1 MNYLVIIAIIVTIII
16 VAIVLIVIFA
26 RKKPQS
32 RNVKIENVE
41 LIPALTELYAK
52 SANATGT
59 TPDYM
64 NESNYAKLRQIP
76 IDKTLTHYRV
86 MFDNGTLATLRPI
99 PGAGKILHV
108 QLDSF
113 AFYFVPN
120 EGSLTT
126 GTLLG
131 GVTIPVK
138 LTRFGKNDCSYYHGE
153 PTIVTTITKMT
164 N

>member
-1 MNYLVIIAIIVTIII
+1 MNYLIIVAIIVTIII
-16 VAIVLIVIFA
+16 VAIVLIFI

-32 RNVKIENVE
+32 RAVGSENVE
-41 LIPALTELYAK
+41 LIPALTELYAI

-76 IDKTLTHYRV
+76 IDKKLTHYRV

-99 PGAGKILHV
+99 PGAGKILHA
-108 QLDSF
+108 QLDS
-113 AFYFVPN
+113 AAVYFVPN

-126 GTLLG
+126 GTLLAG
-131 GVTIPVK
+131 TTIPVK
-138 LTRFGKNDCSYYHGE
+138 LTRFGENDCSYYHGE